1 MIYRDSGYF
10 NVSDGHTEHQ
20 GVELELDYVLNEQ
33 WSFGL
38 SATEARHTYLN
49 STVLSGV
56 NIRGNDIDTAP
67 RRFSSARLTWAPTV
81 QHNVEL
87 EWQSMGS
94 YQLNPENL
102 HQYEGHDLVHLRAGW
117 IVSDTLRFYA
127 NVSNLTDENYAERA
141 DYTTFSQERYFP
153 GTPRSL
159 QVGVQWA
166 W

>member
-1 MIYRDSGYF
+1 
-10 NVSDGHTEHQ
+10 
-20 GVELELDYVLNEQ
+20 
-33 WSFGL
+33 
-38 SATEARHTYLN
+38 
-49 STVLSGV
+49 
-56 NIRGNDIDTAP
+56 
-67 RRFSSARLTWAPTV
+67 
-81 QHNVEL
+81 
-87 EWQSMGS
+87 MGS